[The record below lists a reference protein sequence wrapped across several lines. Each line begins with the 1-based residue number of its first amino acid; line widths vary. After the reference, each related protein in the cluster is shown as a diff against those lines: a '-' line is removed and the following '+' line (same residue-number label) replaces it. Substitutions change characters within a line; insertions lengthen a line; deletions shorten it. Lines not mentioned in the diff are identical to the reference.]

1 MQKELREVDRLSCF
15 KGNVGESHCSISCK
29 RWRKGGMISCL
40 STRRRKKVA
49 EDTKPPGQKKKFAER
64 STAAKEE
71 MRSIREEI
79 DWKEERFRLLSDK
92 VDINRLA
99 DAEMEAELQGLIEV
113 VAMQRK
119 RFIAAWRRWWSRFL
133 RQSPQ
138 VSRKFSRS
146 EFP

>member
-1 MQKELREVDRLSCF
+1 
-15 KGNVGESHCSISCK
+15 
-29 RWRKGGMISCL
+29 
-40 STRRRKKVA
+40 
-49 EDTKPPGQKKKFAER
+49 
-64 STAAKEE
+64 

-79 DWKEERFRLLSDK
+79 DSKEERFRLLWDK

-119 RFIAAWRRWWSRFL
+119 RLIAAWRRWWSRFL

-146 EFP
+146 ELQ